1 MGHEYTSS
9 MPNMVNHPRKG
20 LATCYAAVMVAVSTI
35 AEALLIN
42 LQVWRLFLQ
51 QR

>member
-1 MGHEYTSS
+1 
-9 MPNMVNHPRKG
+9 MPNTANHPREG

-35 AEALLIN
+35 VEALLTD